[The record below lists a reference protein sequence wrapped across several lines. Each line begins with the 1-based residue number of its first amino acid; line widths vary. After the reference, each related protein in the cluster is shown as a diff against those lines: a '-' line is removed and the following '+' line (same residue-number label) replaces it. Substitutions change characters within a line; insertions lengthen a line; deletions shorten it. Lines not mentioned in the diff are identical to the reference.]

1 MIKIFAFPGAGSS
14 AITYYRWMRHLP
26 ESFLISPLDLPGRG
40 MKIKEEKIH
49 NNRDLIDYF
58 YSEVCKKLEG
68 TEDDYVLIG
77 NSFSSI
83 LAIQLCNKIEKEAA
97 IKMPRHLFLSV
108 EVPPCVLK
116 TRKKMS
122 EDIERK
128 DFVRGVINR
137 FFEDSMTLQKEKEL
151 IVGWILDKLYS
162 DKEGF
167 LKLSVEDVCRELF
180 NRRPDEEK
188 DLVELVGFIIE
199 HLHLFLEDEEIINS
213 LPEDSLKIATDMTVF
228 GAKTDQV
235 ASEEDMGL
243 WREYTS
249 ANFDL
254 RMLDGEHTILYD
266 NPEVII
272 CEMKEVLNKGYE
284 Q

>member
-1 MIKIFAFPGAGSS
+1 MHA
-14 AITYYRWMRHLP
+14 Y
-26 ESFLISPLDLPGRG
+26 
-40 MKIKEEKIH
+40 EE
-49 NNRDLIDYF
+49 F
-58 YSEVCKKLEG
+58 
-68 TEDDYVLIG
+68 
-77 NSFSSI
+77 FQSI
-83 LAIQLCNKIEKEAA
+83 AK
-97 IKMPRHLFLSV
+97 R
-108 EVPPCVLK
+108 
-116 TRKKMS
+116 T
-122 EDIERK
+122 
-128 DFVRGVINR
+128 
-137 FFEDSMTLQKEKEL
+137 EKEL
-151 IVGWILDKLYS
+151 KLAKDLEISITFVRSRTIHIINRDYRGI
-162 DKEGF
+162 DRPT
-167 LKLSVEDVCRELF
+167 DVISFASRDGLEAF
-180 NRRPDEEK
+180 IPDEEK
-188 DLVELVGFIIE
+188 DLAELVGFIIE

>member
-1 MIKIFAFPGAGSS
+1 M
-14 AITYYRWMRHLP
+14 
-26 ESFLISPLDLPGRG
+26 
-40 MKIKEEKIH
+40 
-49 NNRDLIDYF
+49 
-58 YSEVCKKLEG
+58 
-68 TEDDYVLIG
+68 
-77 NSFSSI
+77 
-83 LAIQLCNKIEKEAA
+83 
-97 IKMPRHLFLSV
+97 
-108 EVPPCVLK
+108 
-116 TRKKMS
+116 
-122 EDIERK
+122 
-128 DFVRGVINR
+128 
-137 FFEDSMTLQKEKEL
+137 
-151 IVGWILDKLYS
+151 
-162 DKEGF
+162 
-167 LKLSVEDVCRELF
+167 CRELF
-180 NRRPDEEK
+180 NRGPDEEK
-188 DLVELVGFIIE
+188 DLAELVGFIIE